1 MNRPHP
7 TGPLATYNS
16 LTDKHLVGYFSN
28 VRRRR
33 HLQRS
38 GLITRS
44 GRILSEKEYRQNT
57 MRKDRQKFTREYL
70 AHAIFKKVL
79 EMEHNYEMELKRW
92 LETSSQKERV
102 QRVKVGRSRRAV
114 EHYMPVLSPHP
125 PVAPEVNHGSCVVI
139 DQMYSSTLKLAFPR
153 PNTAPGRPS
162 TAPANMQQRPP
173 RLQPLL
179 SHPAA
184 GAALKPA
191 SASKLKPSV
200 TEMEGRFPNGG
211 ERYRNPSEHSHG
223 VAPYQLP
230 IINEYL
236 VPVPPP
242 PSPRNEK
249 IINRSR
255 IQAWRRRVRPTTA
268 PNIPEPHRDSGRYH
282 KSPLH
287 SNAFITMI
295 YWGKRVHLNHDD
307 INYKDEI
314 KIYQQHCG
322 GENLCVFQGR
332 LLEKETFRFVSKR
345 HYGFPFSLTF
355 FLNGMQ
361 LDRLSSCC
369 EFKHRR
375 GSRLGGKNGYF
386 GFVDIEGASP
396 CYKCIISMGLDKKPL
411 PPPKKEKEMMEVNE
425 DPVKEEEF
433 SKSRENFNEEVENV
447 GPMPTTCSAP
457 EDDKK
462 VEECIEEGVG
472 REEKT
477 GPDPAENNQE
487 VSFKDDYD
495 EDFEVD
501 DEKSNEKVNED
512 GQTDDQMK
520 GRSKSPSDDEKDN
533 LDHEKESETS
543 FQEIRETSD
552 YMKYKID
559 GCSDNDLEDDKQAS
573 KASFSGSS
581 GSNIYSSSS
590 EDMSE
595 MGDER
600 SYSEQSQ
607 EETYQENSDFRDM
620 DEEDKAEEYPLSQG
634 VMDRRETESKRMD
647 PEGMCEDQETECH
660 SSLKEITKK
669 SASGEGKEEDE
680 DALLL
685 LAKSDK
691 EMGDT
696 MARLSKVDEGG
707 DGDLLAEETAALE
720 TEEESKHDAPE
731 GEQLKRRE
739 AFEPKKAGPG
749 AGAEEPRSRKEKEEE
764 EEEEEG
770 EEEEKEEGEEEEEKE
785 QEEEEEAEA
794 ALGRGWVVVNATS
807 APRVLV
813 EVAELTK
820 VREVPGVHWDGEETG
835 AKREGLASKE
845 EGEATERMRITQV
858 ITDAR
863 SHEEEIWRDRGS
875 ERKEAVIQEEET
887 IGKAA
892 RESHGDTGEVRHET
906 KNEGRIQS
914 EVGRSKEEEAESE
927 AEREGEYTEM
937 VSPVRWNM
945 AAWIDVLEMEAL
957 EGTKEALSKKK
968 ETYQEGQEGGEKAAV
983 LRGVTPEEEGDIGV
997 ADLEDVGR
1005 EVGYPRGAEK
1015 ETAAVGEEIVT
1026 EEETEALNETVKAT
1040 MSQREV
1046 VTPLAVAEAKEVFEQ
1061 LEETTNGG
1069 EEIEEKECDT
1079 EEGVVGKGMEPVDGV
1094 VFHRESAENERKLSL
1109 MEAASEVKELS
1120 GKEGIPGME
1129 EEVEI
1134 EDGEI
1139 RYGATREVTCRA
1151 KEENKVE
1158 KQEMGLP
1165 EEVRRSPNNRDGMP
1179 DVKLV
1184 RKKWTPEEETTTKE
1198 PSVTERVET
1207 PEEIGVIRAKER
1219 EETGVLVKTYGA
1231 IFEEEPGSG
1240 GQVCEEEAP
1249 AARTETEMSLEKEA
1263 LKNKTQEGKTIVD
1276 GQAEADVGDAG
1287 GMAVT
1292 ALKREVLAAA
1302 EGKTEENKA
1311 SSPSDG
1317 VVGETWPR
1325 QDQLLK
1331 KTAAGGR
1338 VAVEEEGKGE
1348 RVPAVEEVI
1357 GKAAP
1362 EADPATRE
1370 GVLEMSLMIQALEWE
1385 RDQKRD
1391 IVRED
1396 WMWEKS
1402 QAEEAGDEE
1411 KSRPGSPEP
1420 RGEVKHGEGGPQ
1432 SQRPRGLETMTVE
1445 NGMTEIRER
1454 QESTAQRKDDALG
1467 AEVPRP

>member
-559 GCSDNDLEDDKQAS
+559 GCSDNDLEDDKQ
-573 KASFSGSS
+573 
-581 GSNIYSSSS
+581 
-590 EDMSE
+590 
-595 MGDER
+595 
-600 SYSEQSQ
+600 
-607 EETYQENSDFRDM
+607 
-620 DEEDKAEEYPLSQG
+620 
-634 VMDRRETESKRMD
+634 
-647 PEGMCEDQETECH
+647 
-660 SSLKEITKK
+660 
-669 SASGEGKEEDE
+669 
-680 DALLL
+680 
-685 LAKSDK
+685 
-691 EMGDT
+691 
-696 MARLSKVDEGG
+696 